1 MTRKGDLT
9 DGVKIICTAEYEFFN
24 FRETPQSL
32 KDSKGSDLEH
42 MTPGMFGYSLS
53 RPVQN
58 QEFYYSIFD
67 TCKLTRHLAQVRKK

>member
-1 MTRKGDLT
+1 
-9 DGVKIICTAEYEFFN
+9 
-24 FRETPQSL
+24 
-32 KDSKGSDLEH
+32 

-67 TCKLTRHLAQVRKK
+67 TCKLIGLYHSLDFVQRTLETIAFVFIYVLRRARA